1 MRKYLIDTGVL
12 TAYLT
17 ARPRIVSLIVS
28 LIEPYILNNEAATSI
43 LIYGEIDEYHRAKPD
58 YQQRKQVLLSLLNQI
73 LPLTPN
79 IAIMERYAAI
89 RRSLR
94 PPHGPGL
101 IGDID
106 TVIAATALEHNL
118 TMITADSDFARV
130 SGLKLL
136 QVDRSW
142 LKS

>member
-1 MRKYLIDTGVL
+1 
-12 TAYLT
+12 
-17 ARPRIVSLIVS
+17 
-28 LIEPYILNNEAATSI
+28 
-43 LIYGEIDEYHRAKPD
+43 
-58 YQQRKQVLLSLLNQI
+58 LLALLNQI

-106 TVIAATALEHNL
+106 TVIAATVMEHHL
-118 TMITADSDFARV
+118 TMITADGDFARV
-130 SGLKLL
+130 SGLQLL
-136 QVDRSW
+136 QVDHSW